1 MSRINTV
8 YIIGHTHTDIGYTD
22 HQPVLFRQHAAFLD
36 RAVELCE
43 ATADYPVE
51 AQFKWTC
58 ELAST
63 VRFFME
69 TRSSRDIDRFL
80 ALHRAGR
87 IAVNAMAYH
96 WTPMLSP
103 AAMVRSLYTAMR
115 LRRDYGLQIR
125 SAMQCDVDGV
135 SWLWADLLSA
145 IGIQG
150 LTMSINTFRGDKP
163 RPRLHAF
170 WWEGPSGRRLLTY
183 NGPHYAYGLF
193 FYGFTSLERAIDVLP
208 RVVARLEAS
217 EDYPYDFLYA
227 QVTHPALVDNGPPY
241 AITSDLVRQ
250 WNESGRS
257 PRLVFTTVDGF
268 LSMLNERW
276 GSQAPVWKG
285 DWADW
290 WADGVGTSAFE
301 TSVSRT
307 AESLLPGL
315 DLLATQVD
323 GMDLGLIEEAYR
335 QVSLYDE
342 HTWGSFNSIG
352 QPDSPFTK
360 AQWNAKAGFAYN
372 GYSLTHESLAH
383 AGRKL
388 ARRVTGQAPEG
399 EVWRAWTQGE
409 AEQLAVDTSQR
420 FLVVNPLSWERRIVL
435 PLPPDSGGRA
445 PHNFL
450 DAYLAGNYRDGYPN
464 DSESVPERA
473 PRGKDFDPNSVLDV
487 TLPAFGYKVVAPA
500 PAPAPAEVTLDEGV
514 IANRWYRIEIDP
526 ATGGLLSWFD
536 QEQGRELASRSGP
549 WRFGQYVY
557 ELTDSPEGRAALFTG
572 DFSVEM
578 YGTQRTDTPF
588 RRQGPTQVR
597 CAPAHAGPLDVSIEV
612 FMQAPGARS
621 VRVRY
626 SLPHH
631 EKALHVDM
639 VVDKEHVTDPEAI
652 YVVFPCALQA
662 PTFHLDLNGVPLVPD
677 AEQLPGTCRD
687 WYGIQRWAEVS
698 DELTSV
704 VLAPIDAPLV
714 QVGGI
719 TTGRWAQHLEAAS
732 PTLVSWPVN
741 NYWTTNFVA
750 SQGGELLFR
759 YRLTSG
765 PTYDPA
771 AASRFA
777 AGFLAPPVIVRAPGA
792 EPQAGGQFLKVAP
805 EGVADV
811 QVKAADD
818 GRGWVIHAFNLTAS
832 SQQVALGFDRPLAAA
847 CTCSP
852 IEDDGAEL
860 ALTGSVVHLEAP
872 PRSLASVRVIFR
884 P

>member
-1 MSRINTV
+1 MSRIATV

-22 HQPVLFRQHAAFLD
+22 HQPVLFRQHAAYLD

-43 ATADYPVE
+43 ATADYPPE

-63 VRFFME
+63 VRHFME
-69 TRSSRDIDRFL
+69 TRSSGDIDRFL
-80 ALHRAGR
+80 TLHRSGR
-87 IAVNAMAYH
+87 IAINAMAYH

-115 LRRDYGLQIR
+115 LRRDYGLQIQ

-145 IGIQG
+145 MGIQG
-150 LTMSINTFRGDKP
+150 LTMSINNFRGDRP
-163 RPRLHAF
+163 RPWLHAF
-170 WWEGPSGRRLLTY
+170 QWEGPSGRRLLTF

-193 FYGFTSLERAIDVLP
+193 FYGLTGVERAAELLP
-208 RVVARLEAS
+208 RVIQRLEAS

-241 AITSDLVRQ
+241 EPLSDIVRT
-250 WNESGRS
+250 WNETGRT
-257 PRLVFTTVDGF
+257 PRLVFTTLDGF
-268 LSMLNERW
+268 LAMLNERY

-285 DWADW
+285 DWVDW

-307 AESLLPGL
+307 AEALLPGL

-323 GMDLGLIEEAYR
+323 GLDLSLIEEAYR
-335 QVSLYDE
+335 QVLLYDE

-352 QPDSPFTK
+352 QPHSPFTK

-372 GYSLTHESLAH
+372 GYALTHESLAH

-388 ARRVTGQAPEG
+388 ARQVTGRAPEG

-409 AEQLAVDTSQR
+409 AEQLAVDDSQR
-420 FLVVNPLSWERRIVL
+420 FLVVNPLAWERRIVC

-450 DAYLAGNYRDGYPN
+450 DAYLAGNYRDRYPN
-464 DSESVPERA
+464 DKVSVPGRA
-473 PRGKDFDPNSVLDV
+473 AENGFDGTSILDV
-487 TLPAFGYKVVAPA
+487 TLPAFGYKVVTATPA
-500 PAPAPAEVTLDEGV
+500 AAAADVTLDEGV
-514 IANRWYRIEIDP
+514 IANRWYRLEVDP
-526 ATGGLLSWFD
+526 VTGGLLSWFD
-536 QEQGRELASRSGP
+536 IEQDRELASGNGP

-572 DFSVEM
+572 NFGVES
-578 YGTQRTDTPF
+578 YGVQRTDTPF

-597 CAPAHAGPLDVSIEV
+597 CAPAYVDALSVSIEG
-612 FMQAPGARS
+612 FLQAPGARS

-631 EKALHVDM
+631 DKALHIDM

-652 YVVFPCALQA
+652 YVVFPCALGV
-662 PTFHLDLNGVPLVPD
+662 PTFHLDLNGVALQPE
-677 AEQLPGTCRD
+677 AEQLPGSCRD
-687 WYGIQRWAEVS
+687 WYGIQRWAEVG
-698 DELTSV
+698 DDQTSI

-719 TTGRWAQHLEAAS
+719 QTGRWLKRLDAKNA
-732 PTLVSWPVN
+732 TLVSWPVN

-759 YRLTSG
+759 YRLTSA
-765 PTYDPA
+765 PAYDPA

-777 AGFLAPPVIVRAPGA
+777 AEYLAPPIIVRTPGA
-792 EPQAGGQFLKVAP
+792 EAQEGGQFLQVAP

-811 QVKAADD
+811 QVKRADD
-818 GRGWVIHAFNLTAS
+818 GKGWVIHAFNLTS
-832 SQQVALGFDRPLAAA
+832 NRQKLALSFTAPLAAA
-847 CTCSP
+847 WTCSP
-852 IEDDGAEL
+852 IEEDDA
-860 ALTGSVVHLEAP
+860 ALTLQGNVVHVEAP
-872 PRSLASVRVIFR
+872 PRSLASIRVIFR